1 MDNMYEK
8 RITLDPHIMAGKP
21 IIKGTRITV
30 ELVLKLLG
38 AGETVEEILQEYPHI
53 TREDV
58 FATIQY
64 ATHVIETE
72 KVFPIRDFH
81 YA

>member
-1 MDNMYEK
+1 MNNDYEK
-8 RITLDPHIMAGKP
+8 RITLDSHIMAGKP

-30 ELVLKLLG
+30 ELILRLLG
-38 AGETVEEILQEYPHI
+38 EGETVEEILHEYPQV

-58 FATIQY
+58 FAALKY
-64 ATHVIETE
+64 ATHIIEEE
-72 KVFPIRDFH
+72 KVFPLADFR